1 MIDKLKTMVASFKKG
16 LIQYLNTKPNA
27 VSATFT
33 LGLAIGAFDLS
44 LGLFFLGGYALW
56 LLSGRKS
63 K

>member
-1 MIDKLKTMVASFKKG
+1 MVASFKKG
-16 LIQYLNTKPNA
+16 LIQYLNTKPTA

-33 LGLAIGAFDLS
+33 IGLAIGAFDLS

>member
-16 LIQYLNTKPNA
+16 LIQYLNTKPTA

-56 LLSGRKS
+56 LLSDRKS

>member
-1 MIDKLKTMVASFKKG
+1 MVASFKKG
-16 LIQYLNTKPNA
+16 LIQYLNTKPSA

-56 LLSGRKS
+56 LFAGKKS